1 MKRYEFA
8 SDTNQ
13 RVFTDTLEYG
23 KVPYGVAGYVVTV
36 HDATDWVDQHA
47 QDLGGT
53 VLPERDDGHS
63 TTGVD
68 PFLDIHA
75 TAQRAVAETPYRD
88 VSNQIDSQ
96 KPQLKSVKTKRR
108 KTRSQP

>member
-1 MKRYEFA
+1 MSRYEFA

-13 RVFTDTLEYG
+13 RVFTDDLDRG
-23 KVPYGVAGYVVTV
+23 KVPYGVTGYVVVV
-36 HDATDWVDQHA
+36 HAAPDWVERLA

-53 VLPERDDGHS
+53 ALPERDDGHS

-75 TAQRAVAETPYRD
+75 TAYRAVAETPNTYELNPVD
-88 VSNQIDSQ
+88 KT

>member
-1 MKRYEFA
+1 MKRYEFG

-13 RVFTDTLEYG
+13 RVFTDELDRA
-23 KVPYGVAGYVVTV
+23 KVAYGVAGYVVTV
-36 HDATDWVDQHA
+36 HDATDCA
-47 QDLGGT
+47 TRTALDLGGT
-53 VLPERDDGHS
+53 ELPERDDDHS

-75 TAQRAVAETPYRD
+75 AAHRAVAETPYRD

-96 KPQLKSVKTKRR
+96 KPPLKSVKTKRR